1 MKNIFA
7 KTKKKLS
14 FDETQE
20 IITPFA
26 FKLDQSLFGTPI
38 ASPWKRGVAL
48 AIDGLLIAML
58 SSAGGEFLAIAFAIM
73 AFRMGSKKR
82 AEQQG
87 KVSGRK
93 RRAVMRFFGAFIVFV
108 LLVETLPPMVN
119 DIFDDDTS
127 SHRSKDTQ
135 SKDGDD
141 NFDGKEV
148 DLVTALQIT
157 AYTIS
162 VVNQAEQSDCQQL
175 DCWQWVLKDVPENA
189 VKFEFDRHQANDLF
203 AEIAGSTE
211 MDEDLQQALV
221 ADFNGQYQQLRP
233 ETVVNANAEIEPWE
247 NSVPVTELKLTE
259 KKSAE
264 QQDDIGKLNTTLDKI
279 EELESENNA
288 NDRPIYS
295 LVELIKGFVVDDLGL
310 GIGWAALYFS
320 VFTSR
325 WNGRTPGKRLM
336 NIRVLQL
343 DGTPLSLWD
352 SFGRFGG
359 YAAGTATG
367 LLGFL
372 QIFWDPNRQ
381 GIHDKISATVVIDE
395 KKRVD
400 PEIIRVAKE
409 KIAAERNGS
418 ET

>member
-1 MKNIFA
+1 MRNIFA
-7 KTKKKLS
+7 KTKKKLT

-127 SHRSKDTQ
+127 SQRSKYANSNGGEYEYEYD
-135 SKDGDD
+135 DGV
-141 NFDGKEV
+141 DGKDV
-148 DLVTALQIT
+148 DLATALKIT
-157 AYTIS
+157 GYAIN
-162 VVNQAEQSDCQQL
+162 VVSQAEQSDCQHL
-175 DCWQWVLKDVPENA
+175 DCWQRVLKDVPENA
-189 VKFEFDRHQANDLF
+189 VEFDFDRHLANELF
-203 AEIAGSTE
+203 AEIAEATE
-211 MDEDLQQALV
+211 LDEADQQALV
-221 ADFNGQYQQLRP
+221 VGFKAQYQRLQTDAEISASTEI
-233 ETVVNANAEIEPWE
+233 ETVENTEPA
-247 NSVPVTELKLTE
+247 TEQ
-259 KKSAE
+259 KSAE
-264 QQDDIGKLNTTLDKI
+264 KQGDIDKLNNALDKI
-279 EELESENNA
+279 EQLESENNTS
-288 NDRPIYS
+288 DRPIYS
-295 LVELIKGFVVDDLGL
+295 IVELIKGFIVDDLGL

-409 KIAAERNGS
+409 KIAAQQS
-418 ET
+418 K

>member
-1 MKNIFA
+1 MKNIFT
-7 KTKKKLS
+7 KTKKKLT

-20 IITPFA
+20 IVTPFA
-26 FKLDQSLFGTPI
+26 FKLDQNLFGTPI

-58 SSAGGEFLAIAFAIM
+58 SSAGGEFLAVAFAIM

-127 SHRSKDTQ
+127 SHRSNNATDN
-135 SKDGDD
+135 GAEYDD
-141 NFDGKEV
+141 DVDGKDV
-148 DLVTALQIT
+148 DLATALKIT
-157 AYTIS
+157 GYAIN
-162 VVNQAEQSDCQQL
+162 VVSQAEQSDCQQL
-175 DCWQWVLKDVPENA
+175 DCWQRILKDVPENA
-189 VKFEFDRHQANDLF
+189 VEFDFDRHLANELF
-203 AEIAGSTE
+203 AEIAEATE
-211 MDEDLQQALV
+211 LDATDQQALV
-221 ADFNGQYQQLRP
+221 AGFKAQYQRIQP
-233 ETVVNANAEIEPWE
+233 DAEISANTEIEPVE
-247 NSVPVTELKLTE
+247 NTVPTTEQKL
-259 KKSAE
+259 AE
-264 QQDDIGKLNTTLDKI
+264 QKPAEKNGDIDKLNNALEKI
-279 EELESENNA
+279 EQLESENNG

-295 LVELIKGFVVDDLGL
+295 IVELIKGFIVDDLGL

-409 KIAAERNGS
+409 KIAAQQS
-418 ET
+418 K